1 MELGKLTVQVQRDEG
16 TIEVEVDLDPN
27 HLTLQ
32 ESVRVERELGA
43 EARAMFKGEE
53 VEVSPRVIQVL
64 LWAKLAS
71 RFPDIKVDGFDL
83 ELGAL
88 ADMVPDDDAEIIDL
102 DAGEIETALFV
113 TDTPLE
119 AVAEGKA

>member
-1 MELGKLTVQVQRDEG
+1 MEMGKLTVQVQRGDD
-16 TIEVEVDLDPN
+16 TIDVLIDLDPN

-32 ESVRVERELGA
+32 ESVRVEDGLGA

-53 VEVSPRVIQVL
+53 IEVSPKVIRVL
-64 LWAKLAS
+64 LWAKLVS

-83 ELGAL
+83 ELGSL
-88 ADMVPDDDAEIIDL
+88 SDMVTDDDDEVLDL
-102 DAGEIETALFV
+102 DQDEIESALFL

>member
-1 MELGKLTVQVQRDEG
+1 MELGKLTVQVQQDGE
-16 TIEVEVDLDPN
+16 EVDVLVDLDPN

-53 VEVSPRVIQVL
+53 VDVSPRVIQVL
-64 LWAKLAS
+64 LWAKLAT

-83 ELGAL
+83 DLGAL
-88 ADMVPDDDAEIIDL
+88 ADMMPADDDEVLTLTGD
-102 DAGEIETALFV
+102 EIESALFL

>member
-1 MELGKLTVQVQRDEG
+1 MELGKLTVQVQKDGG
-16 TIEVEVDLDPN
+16 TVDVVVDLDPN

-53 VEVSPRVIQVL
+53 VDVSPRVIQVL
-64 LWAKLAS
+64 IWAKLVS
-71 RFPDIKVDGFDL
+71 RFPDLKVDGFDL
-83 ELGAL
+83 ELGSL
-88 ADMVPDDDAEIIDL
+88 ADMVTEDDDRAVDLEPAEIE
-102 DAGEIETALFV
+102 AALFA

-119 AVAEGKA
+119 AVGEGKA